1 MLLWGIRVIAP
12 RKLQTQLLDEL
23 HRDHP
28 GISRMKAVARS
39 YFWWP
44 CSDKAIE
51 NVVKSVSGSEALT
64 CRSAVAA
71 MGVASSA
78 LEASSPGFCR
88 PFPRSYV
95 SSSR

>member
-1 MLLWGIRVIAP
+1 M
-12 RKLQTQLLDEL
+12 KLFLVALFGQSYRERGEEL
-23 HRDHP
+23 Y
-28 GISRMKAVARS
+28 IL
-39 YFWWP
+39 
-44 CSDKAIE
+44 
-51 NVVKSVSGSEALT
+51 SGSEALT